1 MATLYIGIG
10 SSGLR
15 VLEEA
20 QQFNYEFTGKN
31 TPDDVKYLYLETD
44 LSNKPRKTPLG
55 TNDIVGEELSLSNMA
70 LPISQF
76 RADPNIDSDWIPD
89 ATLALST
96 TGAGGKSSYGRLSLW
111 ANFNAVKNKI
121 LSLNQSSGGFDS
133 VYVVGSLTGG
143 TGSGV
148 FIDLAYL
155 VRQFIANAK
164 LFSLLMIPKESD
176 LNQNTSNFFINSYFA
191 IKALEYYSE
200 PNNCFSVTW
209 PDGIPL
215 PDSIGPKSPF
225 DMNVIVSPDY
235 FHQSRIN
242 TTHSCNYND
251 LSPLFKTIG
260 LYVSLLG
267 GDKTRGLKDV
277 TSARWIDGAG
287 GAQHV
292 TNFITVGISLLQYP
306 KSILEEFVALNY
318 STEIIQNWL
327 SKDKHQEKVV
337 RVKKMAAKDAENAI
351 NYALDSEL
359 DDIPHEG
366 SNSINSFIESLAQ
379 KIIKKQFVPHNSMN
393 QMIFNTFKSGDDG
406 NVYKE
411 VQNKLFMARDGFI
424 KQIVASFNKLVE
436 DLPNLSIASEYI
448 SGVEKHLDE
457 LIDFW
462 KLEYKIDDSAANWNT
477 LLGSYISKLD
487 KEKGKYSLYA
497 LEREFYLEE
506 LMNITTLMK
515 LHLLIDEIKIIK
527 VHLLNPDNPLKTA
540 NNDYSMPSVSQIKKH
555 MSDLSDVIE
564 NAIPNSISYSKRK
577 SIIENMS
584 ESYGMIFN
592 MYPQGGFKEEIKSLK
607 SAIDLTRVITPNII
621 LGNMNL
627 WEFVNTSSGL
637 YFRALS
643 PVIEAI
649 KSATSNENISIG
661 KLIESYQFKNSK
673 NQIDIKDLIKVDKT
687 DLGGA
692 PPAMM
697 KLDQNMDSRSEFQDS
712 SFLKTVY
719 LYRDESMFNLTRNS
733 IRVKS
738 NENNDDIDNQ
748 SFVEYSYLQNAIA
761 IFKSYGYFGGNAS
774 QDVTEKS
781 LIPTRDFSSLKNTK
795 SQFIVDKMFS
805 KEFATERVPYFNKD
819 QITLNLL
826 EK

>member
-76 RADPNIDSDWIPD
+76 RADPNIESDWIPD

-96 TGAGGKSSYGRLSLW
+96 SGAGGKSSYGRLSLW

-121 LSLNQSSGGFDS
+121 LALNQASGGFDS

-143 TGSGV
+143 TGSGI

-155 VRQFIANAK
+155 LRQFIANAK

-200 PNNCFSVTW
+200 PNNVYSVTW

-215 PDSIGPKSPF
+215 PDTIGPKSPF
-225 DMNVIVSPDY
+225 DMNVVVSPDY

-242 TTHSCNYND
+242 ATHSCSYND
-251 LSPLFKTIG
+251 LSPLFKTMG

-267 GDKTRGLKDV
+267 GDETRGLKDV

-287 GAQHV
+287 GAQHI
-292 TNFITVGISLLQYP
+292 TNFITVGLSLLQYP

-318 STEIIQNWL
+318 STDIIQNWL
-327 SKDKHQEKVV
+327 SKEKHGDKVV
-337 RVKKMAAKDAENAI
+337 RVRKMAAKDAENAI

-359 DDIPHEG
+359 EDIPHEG
-366 SNSINSFIESLAQ
+366 ANSINSFIDSLTQ
-379 KIIKKQFVPHNSMN
+379 KIIEKQFTPHSSVN

-406 NVYKE
+406 NLYKE
-411 VQNKLFMARDGFI
+411 VQNKLFMARDGFV
-424 KQIVASFNKLVE
+424 KQIVESFNKLVE
-436 DLPNLSIASEYI
+436 ELPNLSIASQYI

-457 LIDFW
+457 LLDFW
-462 KLEYKIDDSAANWNT
+462 KTEYKIDEKAANWNS
-477 LLGSYISKLD
+477 LLASCISKLD

-497 LEREFYLEE
+497 IEKEFYSEQLI
-506 LMNITTLMK
+506 NITTLMK
-515 LHLLIDEIKIIK
+515 LHLLVDEIKIIK
-527 VHLLNPDNPLKTA
+527 IHLLNPDNPLKTA
-540 NNDYSMPSVSQIKKH
+540 NNNYSMPSVSQIKEH
-555 MSDLSDVIE
+555 MVDLSHVIE
-564 NAIPNSISYSKRK
+564 NSTPNTISYSKRK
-577 SIIENMS
+577 STIENMS

-592 MYPQGGFKEEIKSLK
+592 MYPQGSFKEEVKSLK

-627 WEFVNTSSGL
+627 WEFVNSSSGL
-637 YFRALS
+637 YFKALS

-649 KSATSNENISIG
+649 VATTLKENASIG

-687 DLGGA
+687 DLGGS

-697 KLDQNMDSRSEFQDS
+697 KLDRNMDSRSEFQDS

-719 LYRDESMFNLTRNS
+719 LYRDESKFNLIRNS
-733 IRVKS
+733 IRNIS
-738 NENNDDIDNQ
+738 NENSDDVDNQ
-748 SFVEYSYLQNAIA
+748 SFAEYSYLQNAIV
-761 IFKSYGYFGGNAS
+761 IFKSYGYFGGNAN
-774 QDVTEKS
+774 QGVIEKS

-805 KEFATERVPYFNKD
+805 NEFVAERVPYFNKD
-819 QITLNLL
+819 QVTTNLL